1 MSMLT
6 IWEVPGIKRIGA
18 ELQSTP
24 SHVAAAWELATDVG
38 LAWGRMLQTGNP
50 IHRPQCVRRERAI
63 DLCVGRVGIGRGD
76 LTTIDTRRL

>member
-1 MSMLT
+1 MLA
-6 IWEVPGIKRIGA
+6 ILEVPGIKRIDA
-18 ELQSTP
+18 ELRSTP
-24 SHVAAAWELATDVG
+24 ASSGVGAGNRRELACFD
-38 LAWGRMLQTGNP
+38 P